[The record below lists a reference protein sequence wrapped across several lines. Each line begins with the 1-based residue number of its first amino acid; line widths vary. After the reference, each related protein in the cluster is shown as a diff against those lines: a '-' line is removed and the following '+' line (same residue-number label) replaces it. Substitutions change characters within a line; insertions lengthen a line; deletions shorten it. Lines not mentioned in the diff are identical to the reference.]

1 MRKLKQNSTPWYLH
15 SFLWLAV
22 IFLSLVTIAY
32 QLLSGRSFEL
42 RQKAVESTPSIDT
55 GLISYWKL
63 DETSGSIVSDS
74 IGGNTGTA
82 AGTTIIEGKF
92 NKARS
97 FVHDKVSIS
106 DNPSLELGGSDFTI
120 SVWVNFSQ
128 VQSATNGPR
137 NGILSKWGARGS
149 FSYSLDVG
157 RGDRD
162 ADPNM
167 YLRFHCSGDGS
178 SDSIEYNQPWNPS
191 SNTWYHIAIVRSGN
205 VIQHYVNGGRQ
216 GSDLPIGLS
225 CFNSSSP
232 LLLGTTDNGGRSVPK
247 YDLNGSID
255 EIRLYKRA
263 LTVSEIQE
271 LFLGTYLTP
280 TPTPS
285 PTPTNTP
292 TPTPTPTSTPTPVP
306 TPTNTPTPRPTPTPT
321 PVPIGGYG
329 YPTFTPTPR
338 PTSTPTPVASPSATI
353 IPTETP
359 RFPFF
364 PDATPVPTPTPPAAP
379 YLLVDSFTNSKK
391 EAPTRF
397 AITGKSDPFVQIS
410 VDISSDG
417 FIKTVST
424 DTKGVW
430 KIDMTKPLSK
440 GSKKLIVTAVNTM
453 GGSTSQTIPFTAV
466 GGSSSFWFIVILL
479 FILILAG
486 YLLYRKYMQPPDYP
500 SMPLPPESSPYAP
513 LPPTPASSEGPEGS
527 LPFESPHA

>member
-1 MRKLKQNSTPWYLH
+1 MSKQKQIITPWYLH

-22 IFLSLVTIAY
+22 IFLSLVTIVY
-32 QLLSGRSFEL
+32 QLLSSRNFEL

-55 GLISYWKL
+55 GLVSYWKL
-63 DETSGSIVSDS
+63 DEPSGITVSDS

-82 AGTTIIEGKF
+82 TDTTIVDGKF

-97 FVHDKVSIS
+97 FIHDKVSIS

-120 SVWVNFSQ
+120 STWVNFAH
-128 VQSATNGPR
+128 VQAANNGR
-137 NGILSKWGARGS
+137 NGILSKWGPRGS

-157 RGDRD
+157 RGDHD
-162 ADPNM
+162 IDPNL

-178 SDSIEYNQPWNPS
+178 SDSVEYNHPWNPS
-191 SNTWYHIAIVRSGN
+191 TNIWYHIAIVRSGN
-205 VIQHYVNGGRQ
+205 MIQHYVNGGRL
-216 GSDLPIGLS
+216 GSDLPIGVS
-225 CFNSSSP
+225 CFNTSNP
-232 LLLGTTDNGGRSVPK
+232 LLFGATGSDGTTTM

-255 EIRLYKRA
+255 EIRLYNRA
-263 LTVSEIQE
+263 LSASEIQQ

-280 TPTPS
+280 TPTPTATPTPS

-292 TPTPTPTSTPTPVP
+292 TPTPTPTLTPTPSP
-306 TPTNTPTPRPTPTPT
+306 TPTATPTPRPTATPT

-329 YPTFTPTPR
+329 YPTSTPTPTPV
-338 PTSTPTPVASPSATI
+338 PTSTPTPIASPSATL

-364 PDATPVPTPTPPAAP
+364 PDTTPVPTPTPPAAP

-391 EAPTRF
+391 EAPTKF

-410 VDISSDG
+410 ADISSDG
-417 FIKTVST
+417 FIKTVSS
-424 DTKGVW
+424 DVKGVW
-430 KIDMTKPLSK
+430 KIDMTKSLSK
-440 GSKKLIVTAVNTM
+440 GSKKLIVTAVNTI
-453 GGSTSQTIPFTAV
+453 GGSTSQTIPFTVV

-479 FILILAG
+479 FILILTG

-500 SMPLPPESSPYAP
+500 PMPPPESSPFMP
-513 LPPTPASSEGPEGS
+513 QVPSSGEQESTPS
-527 LPFESPHA
+527 